1 MYCLLSLVGEIDT
14 DIATGNILMMRPG
27 CGTFSSNM
35 EEGISNP
42 SWGKVQRRPSGR
54 AYGKN
59 LFSIEVAFNLA
70 VDENP
75 LDVGTRE
82 QVVI

>member
-1 MYCLLSLVGEIDT
+1 MYFLLSLVGEIDT
-14 DIATGNILMMRPG
+14 GIATGNILMRPG

-42 SWGKVQRRPSGR
+42 SWGKVQRRPPGR
-54 AYGKN
+54 AHGKN
-59 LFSIEVAFNLA
+59 LFSIEVAVNLA